1 MGTLPRESDE
11 REAAGAM
18 SSIYLD
24 NNATTRPSSQV
35 VEAMLP
41 YYREH
46 FHNPSSPYPA
56 AEAVADALRKARGQV
71 ARLFGAERADEVTF
85 TSGGTESIQSAIG
98 AATCAAN
105 GRTRIV
111 TSTVEHSAAKASAR
125 RLSEQGFEWVQIDV
139 DREGRL
145 DRDALFA
152 ALDERTALVSLMI
165 ANNET
170 GVCTDLSG
178 VGEACRS
185 AGARFHLDAVQMPGK
200 GALDVRA
207 LGADYASLAA
217 HKFHGPKGVGALYV
231 RSGAPFES
239 LVVGGPQEAERRAG
253 TENVPGAI
261 GMGCAAETARMHGTD
276 ADALERMRGL
286 RDRLE
291 TEILAAVPGANTN
304 GASQPRVP
312 NTTSITFPTV
322 DADTLLM
329 LLGEAGV
336 AASAGSACD
345 AKRRGPSPV
354 LLAMGRS
361 EEDATR
367 TLRFSTSHETT
378 ESEIAGAVAAVRA
391 SIEAL
396 GSLD

>member
-1 MGTLPRESDE
+1 
-11 REAAGAM
+11 M

-56 AEAVADALRKARGQV
+56 AEAVADALRRARGQV

-85 TSGGTESIQSAIG
+85 TSGGTESIQSAIEAVAR
-98 AATCAAN
+98 AATRAADR
-105 GRTRIV
+105 RTRIL

-261 GMGCAAETARMHGTD
+261 GMGYAAEAARTHGAD

-291 TEILAAVPGANTN
+291 AQILAAVPGACAN
-304 GASQPRVP
+304 GASPPRVP

-378 ESEIAGAVAAVRA
+378 ETEIAGAVAAVKA